1 MTAAGLTLGGFN
13 AGDGNMLTAGLG
25 NGLYATGLCNGTRV
39 YRNNITASQYGI
51 VLDGA
56 RNLFV
61 GFLYNPAVGN
71 LVQYNQVG
79 LFTSGVNTGT
89 GVTYT
94 TWFRNVRRQIN
105 GGNVFIFPA

>member
-1 MTAAGLTLGGFN
+1 
-13 AGDGNMLTAGLG
+13 
-25 NGLYATGLCNGTRV
+25 
-39 YRNNITASQYGI
+39 
-51 VLDGA
+51 
-56 RNLFV
+56 V

-79 LFTSGVNTGT
+79 LFTTGVNTGT

-94 TWFRNVRRQIN
+94 NWFRNVRRQIN